1 MGMFIFGLL
10 LLTAGV
16 VAIIV
21 VKQARMI
28 GIGLVL
34 GAVVLFGVSSVR
46 TVEPGEVAVPVAF
59 GTAGDP
65 LQAGVQVVAPWTN
78 LVPLSVRTAEYTMTV
93 TANEGAVK
101 GDDSIEVKG
110 KDGAVGRVDATLL
123 FRVEPAQA
131 TRLYRET
138 GTDYTAKVVRT
149 NARTCVRDGFTEFNM
164 IEAATTARAQVQTT
178 ITECL
183 RNSLEPRGL
192 AIESFQLRGVRVDDN
207 VQKAIDAKVAAQQQ
221 AEQKQFELQAARQDA
236 ERKRIEAQAV
246 SDSQQIV
253 KCGATSKVNDQGQ
266 TVVTALSGT
275 ECQNQ
280 LTPEYLQWF
289 YVETLSKLVNAPNNT
304 VIILPFDQGLTP
316 MLNVNTNGNGNGNN
330 TTVSPPTTV
339 NR

>member
-1 MGMFIFGLL
+1 MGMFIFGIL
-10 LLTAGV
+10 LLTGGV
-16 VAIIV
+16 VTVIA
-21 VKQARMI
+21 VKRARLI
-28 GIGLVL
+28 GVGLVL
-34 GAVVLFGVSSVR
+34 LAAVLFVMSSVR

-93 TANEGAVK
+93 TANEGAVG

-123 FRVEPAQA
+123 FHVEATQA
-131 TRLYRET
+131 SRLYRET
-138 GTDYTAKVVRT
+138 GADYTAKIVRT

-164 IEAATTARAQVQTT
+164 IEAATTARAQVQST
-178 ITECL
+178 INQCL
-183 RNSLEPRGL
+183 KNNLEPRGL
-192 AIESFQLRGVRVDDN
+192 TIESFQLRGVRVDDN
-207 VQKAIDAKVAAQQQ
+207 VQKAIDSKVAAQQQ

-246 SDSQQIV
+246 SDGQQIV
-253 KCGATSKVNDQGQ
+253 KCGAKSAVNDQGQ

-289 YVETLSKLVNAPNNT
+289 YVDTLSQLVNAPNNT

-316 MLNVNTNGNGNGNN
+316 MLNVNTNGNANN
-330 TTVSPPTTV
+330 TTVSPPTTAS
-339 NR
+339 R